1 MRKCTVL
8 WGCEKQINGVLRLRS
23 LIVRQ
28 RRRKWSMMRW
38 ATKEVKRM
46 LYVYRLW
53 LKQPREEHSFFGIY
67 FFFFCSLKFPSVLSF
82 LSIKRASALFW
93 EISLFFC
100 ISWFSYTKIKSHCT
114 FVSLLRSDN
123 VFIYFFLFLYPWF
136 MSEDIESWM
145 IPLRENSGWCC

>member
-1 MRKCTVL
+1 MKYDEMSHKRSEKDVVCVSTVAEAASR
-8 WGCEKQINGVLRLRS
+8 GTQ
-23 LIVRQ
+23 
-28 RRRKWSMMRW
+28 
-38 ATKEVKRM
+38 
-46 LYVYRLW
+46 
-53 LKQPREEHSFFGIY
+53 FFWDF

-145 IPLRENSGWCC
+145 IPLRENSG